1 MLSSNINQGGRI
13 MNDLRTITPKRDIA
27 RELARK
33 YSTMT
38 HDELDILEGIL
49 EPVKYGKGE
58 MILAEGEVCRGISYI
73 EKGLVRQFYNKNG
86 KEVTEHLGV
95 DHTIFMC
102 IESLFKEEPSRLQVE
117 ALEAT
122 LVYIL
127 PKSKLEAAAIRNVNI
142 QMLYRKILEESLI
155 QSQVHADLMR
165 FETAPNKYKRL
176 CELSPQVVLRAPL
189 TYIASYLQMTP
200 ETLSRIRSG
209 VLL

>member
-1 MLSSNINQGGRI
+1 

-209 VLL
+209 VLI

>member
-1 MLSSNINQGGRI
+1 

-58 MILAEGEVCRGISYI
+58 MILTEGEVCCGISYI

-102 IESLFKEEPSRLQVE
+102 IESLFKEEPTRLQVE

>member
-1 MLSSNINQGGRI
+1 

-58 MILAEGEVCRGISYI
+58 MILSEGEVCRGISYI
-73 EKGLVRQFYNKNG
+73 EKGLVRQFYHKNG
-86 KEVTEHLGV
+86 KKVTEHLGV

-102 IESLFKEEPSRLQVE
+102 IESLFKEEPTRLQVE